1 MQTRRY
7 WIPALAATTLML
19 GCQAAP
25 KPPED
30 PLAHARALLRDT
42 ILVDGH
48 NDLPWA
54 IRTDKTAPGDVAA
67 YDLRTPRAGNTD
79 LARLREGGVGAQ
91 FWSVYV
97 PGEGGG
103 FAKTQLEQI
112 DIARRTIARYPEA
125 LRAAGSVV
133 EVQAAKRHGRIASLL
148 GMEG

>member
-1 MQTRRY
+1 MQERSK
-7 WIPALAATTLML
+7 WLPLAGLALIA
-19 GCQAAP
+19 GCHLAP
-25 KPPED
+25 RPSAD
-30 PLAHARALLRDT
+30 PLTHARALLRDA

-54 IRTDKTAPGDVAA
+54 VRLDPTAPGDVDA
-67 YDLRTPRAGNTD
+67 YDLRTPRPGNTD
-79 LARLREGGVGAQ
+79 LARLRAGGIGAQ